1 MKNIKKM
8 LCAAAII
15 AAFGMNAF
23 AQQDNPTDDIKAR
36 AEVRVLINVTGAQDL
51 EFQNV
56 QVGEAKTVNTR
67 DEVTAG
73 TSSGDEKSGRFDI
86 TKGAST
92 DVKVEFTTLPP
103 SLAGPGEA
111 TLPINFDGEAFGR
124 LSLTNDPEATGGIDF
139 NPISAINTPNTGST
153 ENFFGATAFSVFLGG
168 TVTPEAEQVVGT
180 YDADVT
186 LTVSYN

>member
-1 MKNIKKM
+1 MKNIKNM

-124 LSLTNDPEATGGIDF
+124 LNLTPILTGGIDF
-139 NPISAINTPNTGST
+139 NPTSAINTPNDGGTVD
-153 ENFFGATAFSVFLGG
+153 FFNATAFSVFLGG

>member
-1 MKNIKKM
+1 MMKNIKKM

-124 LSLTNDPEATGGIDF
+124 LNLTPILTGGIDF
-139 NPISAINTPNTGST
+139 NPTSAINTPNDGGTVD
-153 ENFFGATAFSVFLGG
+153 FFNATAFSVFLGG